1 MTLEL
6 LQPNV
11 TYEVFKTDFPIVYD
25 MLLSM
30 LNTYGISTDE
40 HYYSFLNKEYDLSQ
54 VMLQVFGVINIDLSL
69 QLIINWLLSTI
80 LTKDYNHVLQFKR
93 KTKENMNEISMII
106 NDTFFINELEFLS
119 LVVNI
124 IWKEDLNEFG
134 HIKDDNF
141 NMYKNCTLNLEK

>member
-11 TYEVFKTDFPIVYD
+11 TYEVFKTDYPIVYD

-40 HYYSFLNKEYDLSQ
+40 HYYSFLKKEYDLSDI
-54 VMLQVFGVINIDLSL
+54 MLQVFGVINIDLSL
-69 QLIINWLLSTI
+69 ELIINWLLSTI

-93 KTKENMNEISMII
+93 KTQENMNEISMII

-124 IWKEDLNEFG
+124 IWKEDLNQYG

-141 NMYKNCTLNLEK
+141 DMYKNCKLNYE